1 MDGFVAERVFPS
13 VIKICIDVSAA
24 PLESPIR
31 FSNFPLYEDLRAT
44 PARPVNSRRGEDDGK
59 EWSNLGYP
67 YTPDIVAAI
76 LRRDSCLVTD

>member
-1 MDGFVAERVFPS
+1 MDLSRNASFHPS
-13 VIKICIDVSAA
+13 LKYASTYPPA

-44 PARPVNSRRGEDDGK
+44 PARLVNSRRGEDDGK

-76 LRRDSCLVTD
+76 LRRDLCLVTD

>member
-1 MDGFVAERVFPS
+1 MDLSRNASFHPS
-13 VIKICIDVSAA
+13 LKYASTYPPA

-44 PARPVNSRRGEDDGK
+44 PARPVNSRRGEDDDK

>member
-1 MDGFVAERVFPS
+1 MDLSRNASFHPS
-13 VIKICIDVSAA
+13 LKYASTYPPA

-76 LRRDSCLVTD
+76 LRRDLCLVTD

>member
-1 MDGFVAERVFPS
+1 MDLSRNASFHPS
-13 VIKICIDVSAA
+13 LKYASTYPPA